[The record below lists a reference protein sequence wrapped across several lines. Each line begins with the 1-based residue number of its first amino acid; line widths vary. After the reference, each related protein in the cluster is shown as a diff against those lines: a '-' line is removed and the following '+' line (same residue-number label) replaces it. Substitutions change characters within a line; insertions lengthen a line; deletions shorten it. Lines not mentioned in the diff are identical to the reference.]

1 MSQFFDFAR
10 FGRLFRKHT
19 AEHLRGYLMATVVLL
34 GGIGLVLGYVA
45 YLNTQAMVPS
55 LQGVVFM
62 LGLLSSGTFFTS
74 TVLAE
79 FGNQRQATAAL
90 MLPASHWEKYLVAW
104 LFALP
109 VFLLVY
115 IGCFYLMASVVLQLD
130 DWAGPKPGLVSLF
143 SSQDKLY
150 TSLVAYALLSA
161 AFLWGSIFFRKQQFI
176 RTAFGLLLGLAVLGV
191 LNFQVQKG
199 LIGSGLISAI
209 PYSSVKFQDG
219 ATGQASVVSLSEAQL
234 RWLVVVPVG
243 LLLLSWAGAYARLT
257 EKQL

>member
-1 MSQFFDFAR
+1 MSQYFNLTR

-19 AEHLRGYLMATVVLL
+19 AEHLRSYFMSTVVLL

-45 YLNTQAMVPS
+45 YLSPQALEPS
-55 LQGVVFM
+55 LQGVVFI
-62 LGLLSSGTFFTS
+62 LGLLSSGTCFTS

-90 MLPASHWEKYLVAW
+90 MLPASHFEKYLVAW
-104 LFALP
+104 LYALP
-109 VFLLVY
+109 IFLLVY
-115 IGCFYLMASVVLQLD
+115 IGCFYLMDSLVLQLD
-130 DWAGPKPGLVSLF
+130 DWAGPKPDLVALF
-143 SSQDKLY
+143 SEQDKLY
-150 TSLVAYALLSA
+150 MSLVTYALLSG
-161 AFLWGSIFFRKQQFI
+161 AFLWGSIYFRRQQFI
-176 RTAFGLLLGLAVLGV
+176 RTAFALLLGVAVLAV
-191 LNFQVQKG
+191 LNFQAQKW

-209 PYSSVKFQDG
+209 PYSTVKFQDG
-219 ATGQASVVSLSEAQL
+219 STGVASTISLGEEQL

>member
-19 AEHLRGYLMATVVLL
+19 AEHLRGYFMSTVVLL

-55 LQGVVFM
+55 IQAVVFTM
-62 LGLLSSGTFFTS
+62 GLLSSGAFFTS

-79 FGNQRQATAAL
+79 FGNPRQATAAL

-104 LFALP
+104 LYALP
-109 VFLLVY
+109 IFLLAYV
-115 IGCFYLMASVVLQLD
+115 GCFYLMASVVLQLD
-130 DWAGPKPGLVSLF
+130 DWAGPRPDLVSLF
-143 SSQDKLY
+143 SNQEKLPA
-150 TSLVAYALLSA
+150 TLVVYALLSA
-161 AFLWGSIFFRKQQFI
+161 VFLWGSIFFRKQQFV
-176 RTAFGLLLGLAVLGV
+176 RTAFVLLLGLAALALVNLQAQKWLLGP
-191 LNFQVQKG
+191 G
-199 LIGSGLISAI
+199 LVSAI
-209 PYSSVKFQDG
+209 PFSSVKFQEG
-219 ATGQASVVSLSEAQL
+219 TTGPAGTISLTGQQL

>member
-1 MSQFFDFAR
+1 MSQLFDFSR

-19 AEHLRGYLMATVVLL
+19 AEHLRSYFMSTVVLL

-45 YLNTQAMVPS
+45 YLSPQALDPS
-55 LQGVVFM
+55 LQGIVFI

-90 MLPASHWEKYLVAW
+90 MLPASHFEKYLVAW
-104 LFALP
+104 LYALP

-115 IGCFYLMASVVLQLD
+115 IGCFYLMDGLVLQLD
-130 DWAGPKPGLVSLF
+130 DWAGPKPALVSLF
-143 SSQDKLY
+143 SSEDKIY
-150 TSLVAYALLSA
+150 SSLVAYALLSA
-161 AFLWGSIFFRKQQFI
+161 AFLWGSIFFGKQQFI
-176 RTAFGLLLGLAVLGV
+176 RTAFALLLGGVVLAVV
-191 LNFQVQKG
+191 NFQAQKW
-199 LIGSGLISAI
+199 LIGQGLISAI
-209 PYSSVKFQDG
+209 PYSTVKFQDG
-219 ATGQASVVSLSEAQL
+219 TSGVASTISLSEAQL

>member
-1 MSQFFDFAR
+1 MSQLFDFAR

-19 AEHLRGYLMATVVLL
+19 AEHLRSYLMSTVVLL

-55 LQGVVFM
+55 VQGVVFI

-104 LFALP
+104 LYALP
-109 VFLLVY
+109 IFLLVY
-115 IGCFYLMASVVLQLD
+115 IGCFYLMDSLVLQFD
-130 DWAGPKPGLVSLF
+130 DWAGPRPELVSLF
-143 SSQDKLY
+143 SSQDKIY
-150 TSLVAYALLSA
+150 ASLVAYALLSA
-161 AFLWGSIFFRKQQFI
+161 AFLWGSIFFRKQQFV
-176 RTAFGLLLGLAVLGV
+176 RTAFVLLLGGVVLAVV
-191 LNFQVQKG
+191 NFQAQKW
-199 LIGSGLISAI
+199 LIGQGLISAI
-209 PYSSVKFQDG
+209 PYSTVKFQDG
-219 ATGQASVVSLSEAQL
+219 TTGVASTISLTEAQL

-243 LLLLSWAGAYARLT
+243 MLLLSWAGAYTRLT